1 MVRNGE
7 CGAEQRDEGL
17 TSRGVAWIC
26 KLISARPMLM
36 DAGQSVEQMSFVAAD
51 SSRRIES
58 LASPGRS
65 CDRHDLRQLESQLYA
80 RLLLLDIAVLM
91 REIPGLA
98 VRRDDIRC
106 GSKKMSMSLRRAMSA
121 RARPLISPSNE
132 PYAEVRRCATL
143 PTFLTPRL
151 LLGVASNLGTLR
163 RTTDRQ
169 C

>member
-1 MVRNGE
+1 MSECRRRERERERWRPGNRAAGVLSGRKGRRDPRFVALEFVREKKAMVRNGE

-65 CDRHDLRQLESQLYA
+65 CDRHDLWQPGSQLYA

-98 VRRDDIRC
+98 ARRDDIRLSEPPGRC
-106 GSKKMSMSLRRAMSA
+106 RCPHAH
-121 RARPLISPSNE
+121 SP
-132 PYAEVRRCATL
+132 
-143 PTFLTPRL
+143 
-151 LLGVASNLGTLR
+151 
-163 RTTDRQ
+163 
-169 C
+169 